1 MVKGREILGIHKAN
15 VFLSKSSV
23 CSITPSVLQIFSN
36 QSFISFLYSIVPNLF
51 RNASFIFLY
60 FISNLQLS
68 RSIGCYCYLNKE
80 KRILNQI

>member
-1 MVKGREILGIHKAN
+1 MIKGREILGIHKAN

-23 CSITPSVLQIFSN
+23 CSITPSVSQATSN
-36 QSFISFLYSIVPNLF
+36 QLLVLFLHSNISNLF

-80 KRILNQI
+80 KRIFKQT

>member
-1 MVKGREILGIHKAN
+1 MIKGREILGIHKAN

-23 CSITPSVLQIFSN
+23 CSITPPSVSQVTINQLLVLFLHSN
-36 QSFISFLYSIVPNLF
+36 ISNLF

-68 RSIGCYCYLNKE
+68 RSGCYCYLNKE
-80 KRILNQI
+80 KRIFKQT